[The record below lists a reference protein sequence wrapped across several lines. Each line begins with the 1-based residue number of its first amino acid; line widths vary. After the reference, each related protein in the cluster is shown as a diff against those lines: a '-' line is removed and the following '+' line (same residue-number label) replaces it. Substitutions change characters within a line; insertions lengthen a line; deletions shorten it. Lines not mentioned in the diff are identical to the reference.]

1 MKKKIFAIVAAV
13 SMMIMSSVTV
23 FAAPNGNYDGNYGC
37 YRGGCG
43 CWR

>member
-1 MKKKIFAIVAAV
+1 MKKKILAMVAAAAIV
-13 SMMIMSSVTV
+13 ISSAVTV
-23 FAAPNGNYDGNYGC
+23 FAAPADNYDGNYGC